1 MLSGV
6 FVVRDGNT
14 EAQGRWMEKGGGE
27 SLVHLRAEGHTEGK
41 NRQNPKENTVSE
53 HSQRW
58 DPEATGSSSGLSRNW
73 MGTRGRSGRKAGL

>member
-41 NRQNPKENTVSE
+41 NRQNPKENTV
-53 HSQRW
+53 
-58 DPEATGSSSGLSRNW
+58 
-73 MGTRGRSGRKAGL
+73 